1 VTLFTKILWTMSQN
15 HSMDERRTSERFD
28 VDLEAEIRSCDGDS
42 KQTGVVRNIGK
53 GGAFFLTDEK
63 LKIGERVEIRLGSGL
78 SFIGEVLRSSDLNGL
93 GHGFAVRF
101 LEKRVL
107 AGDESRLDDRVA
119 QRLIYQ
125 LELKSFNRNAFE
137 YYPQLARV
145 HEYVRENY
153 TENVTL
159 EKVASV
165 AAMEKTYFSFFFR
178 QKVRTTF
185 SSWLQYIRIESAL
198 QMMERS
204 DHTIT
209 DVAYSVGFNELSAF
223 QKAFKKWT
231 SLTPRVFKKLARP
244 A

>member
-1 VTLFTKILWTMSQN
+1 
-15 HSMDERRTSERFD
+15 MDDRRNSERFD
-28 VDLEAEIRSCDGDS
+28 VDLEAEIRSCDGEPL
-42 KQTGVVRNIGK
+42 QVGVLKNISK

-63 LKIGERVEIRLGSGL
+63 LKLGDRVEIRLGSGL

-93 GHGFAVRF
+93 GNGFAVKF
-101 LEKRVL
+101 LEKRVR
-107 AGDESRLDDRVA
+107 AGDESRMDDTVA
-119 QRLIYQ
+119 QRLVYQ
-125 LELKSFNRNAFE
+125 LELKSFNSNAFE

-145 HEYVRENY
+145 HDFVRENY

-159 EKVASV
+159 EQVARV

-185 SSWLQYIRIESAL
+185 SSWLQYVRIESAL

-231 SLTPRVFKKLARP
+231 SLTPRIFKKLARP

>member
-1 VTLFTKILWTMSQN
+1 
-15 HSMDERRTSERFD
+15 MDERRASERYE

-42 KQTGVVRNIGK
+42 KHAGVIKNISK
-53 GGAFFLTDEK
+53 GGAFFLTDER
-63 LKIGERVEIRLGSGL
+63 LKEGDRVEIRLGSGL

-93 GHGFAVRF
+93 GNGCAVRF
-101 LEKRVL
+101 VEKRVL
-107 AGDESRLDDRVA
+107 AGDENRMNDSAA
-119 QRLIYQ
+119 QRLVYQ
-125 LELKSFNRNAFE
+125 LELKSFNSNAFE

-145 HEYVRENY
+145 YEYVRENY

-159 EKVASV
+159 EQVARV

-185 SSWLQYIRIESAL
+185 SSWLQYVRIESAL
-198 QMMERS
+198 QMMESS

-231 SLTPRVFKKLARP
+231 NLTPRVFKKLARP

>member
-1 VTLFTKILWTMSQN
+1 
-15 HSMDERRTSERFD
+15 MDERRASERFD
-28 VDLEAEIRSCDGDS
+28 VDLDAEIRPCEGGSV
-42 KQTGVVRNIGK
+42 QNGVIKNISK
-53 GGAFFLTDEK
+53 GGAFFLSEEK
-63 LKIGERVEIRLGSGL
+63 LTLGDRVEIRLGSGL
-78 SFIGEVLRSSDLNGL
+78 SFVGEVLRSSDLNGL
-93 GHGFAVRF
+93 GNGFAVRF
-101 LEKRVL
+101 IEKRVL
-107 AGDESRLDDRVA
+107 SGDESRMDDGVA

-125 LELKSFNRNAFE
+125 LELKSFNGNAFE

-145 HEYVRENY
+145 YEYVQENY

-159 EKVASV
+159 EQVARV

-185 SSWLQYIRIESAL
+185 SSWLQYVRIESAL
-198 QMMERS
+198 QMMESS

-231 SLTPRVFKKLARP
+231 NLTPRVFKKLARP